1 MKPHEGSGPLG
12 AGMGE
17 GMTLSPCSDPGEPF
31 TRSLI
36 TILAYGNTIQPGYRI
51 RIPNAKAPV
60 GEWWEWVGVD
70 ECVVL
75 VNGSCL

>member
-1 MKPHEGSGPLG
+1 MKPHEVWGPLVCG
-12 AGMGE
+12 DGE
-17 GMTLSPCSDPGEPF
+17 GMMLSPYSDPDEPF

-36 TILAYGNTIQPGYRI
+36 TILARGNTVQPGYRI